1 MKTTTLIVFGI
12 IVAHA
17 SYGQKTEYS
26 AHLTSGGAAFRGASA
41 ESESFLNV
49 SSLDASSY
57 TNNPYGKRPG
67 FSYGLAGQAQRITR
81 KRNLWG
87 AQAGYEVLQSR
98 VKIIGVFERGDAG
111 TPATGH
117 TTLTNQFINVH
128 PFFGHRFALKAVDLD
143 VTAGPE
149 VGFLQD
155 SQEKAEV
162 KVNGGEFGYTHD
174 RYQSVEADVR
184 ARVNVAAYY
193 HRLGLTAG
201 YSRGFSN
208 YRQNYVGGG
217 TNELYTQ
224 VFRLGAAYRF
234 N

>member
-1 MKTTTLIVFGI
+1 MKNATLVACGI
-12 IVAHA
+12 LLAHV

-26 AHLTSGGAAFRGASA
+26 AHFTSGGAAFRGASA
-41 ESESFLNV
+41 QSESFINV
-49 SSLDASSY
+49 SSIDASSY

-67 FSYGLAGQAQRITR
+67 FSYGLAGQAQRVTG
-81 KRNLWG
+81 KHNLWG

-98 VKIIGVFERGDAG
+98 VKIIGVFERSDAG

-117 TTLTNQFINVH
+117 TTLASQFINVH
-128 PFFGHRFALKAVDLD
+128 PFFGHRFALPAVDLD

-149 VGFLQD
+149 IGFLQD
-155 SQEKAEV
+155 SREKTAA
-162 KVNGGEFGYTHD
+162 KTTGREFAYHRNRNLPITTD
-174 RYQSVEADVR
+174 LR

-193 HRLGLTAG
+193 HQFGLTAG
-201 YSRGFSN
+201 YSYGFSN
-208 YRQNYVGGG
+208 YRQNYVGGS